1 MPPRKNMITSDQ
13 VARVRDPGAIA
24 SLEPLVPGQV
34 VSYTV
39 GGEVGG
45 LTEREINADL
55 EALNVT
61 PDPTAPLA
69 DRFMQRSEGRAA
81 RAEAPEWDAYVA
93 KALGRAE
100 VAPVLKAGT
109 APSAASDNPT
119 CRVRITKAG
128 HDQVHDGRGGRYAWQ
143 AEVALPRAV
152 GKALE
157 DRHFGEILD

>member
-13 VARVRDPGAIA
+13 VARIRDPGAIA
-24 SLEPLVPGQV
+24 PVA
-34 VSYTV
+34 
-39 GGEVGG
+39 EVGG

-55 EALNVT
+55 EALQIT
-61 PDPTAPLA
+61 PDPTAPLE
-69 DRFMQRSEGRAA
+69 DRFMQRSEARAA
-81 RAEAPEWDAYVA
+81 RAEAPAPEPVALDPYVA
-93 KALGRAE
+93 KALERAE

-109 APSAASDNPT
+109 APGAASNNPNCT
-119 CRVRITKAG
+119 VRITKAG

-143 AEVALPRAV
+143 AEVSLPRVV

>member
-13 VARVRDPGAIA
+13 VGRVRDPATIA
-24 SLEPLVPGQV
+24 SLEPAPIAPVAAA
-34 VSYTV
+34 
-39 GGEVGG
+39 GG

-55 EALNVT
+55 EALNIE

-69 DRFMQRSEGRAA
+69 DRLLQRNEARAA
-81 RAEAPEWDAYVA
+81 RAEAPVPLDPYVA
-93 KALGRAE
+93 KALERAE

-109 APSAASDNPT
+109 APSAGSDSPT

-128 HDQVHDGRGGRYAWQ
+128 HNEVHDGRGGRYAWQ
-143 AEVALPRAV
+143 AEVSLPRAV

-157 DRHFGEILD
+157 ERHFGEMLD

>member
-24 SLEPLVPGQV
+24 TLEPVPIAPV
-34 VSYTV
+34 A
-39 GGEVGG
+39 EVGG

-55 EALNVT
+55 EALNIT
-61 PDPTAPLA
+61 PDPTKPLE
-69 DRFMQRSEGRAA
+69 DRFMQRSEARAA
-81 RAEAPEWDAYVA
+81 RAEAPALDPYVA
-93 KALGRAE
+93 KAIERAE

-109 APSAASDNPT
+109 VPGAASNNPN
-119 CRVRITKAG
+119 CIVRITKAG

-143 AEVALPRAV
+143 AEVSLPRAV